1 MKIDW
6 KLKNG
11 EEVII
16 NEIDKAAKYEDNII
30 YYVDE
35 YGTHV
40 IDRNNRIYERRCP
53 EDIFRVDFNNNLLTV
68 IFENNNLKYDIN
80 TKYEEYLYFGGA
92 GRAPKHDEIKVIE
105 ITRKEEL

>member
-11 EEVII
+11 DEII
-16 NEIDKAAKYEDNII
+16 IDEKNKDAKFEADII

-40 IDRNNRIYERRCP
+40 IDRTNRIYERRCP
-53 EDIFRVDFNNNLLTV
+53 EDIFKVDFNNNLLTV

-80 TKYEEYLYFGGA
+80 TKYEEENNKIRLTYSLG
-92 GRAPKHDEIKVIE
+92 DEIKVIE
-105 ITRKEEL
+105 ITMKEDL

>member
-30 YYVDE
+30 CYVDE

-80 TKYEEYLYFGGA
+80 TKYEEENNKIRLTYSLG
-92 GRAPKHDEIKVIE
+92 DEIKVIE

>member
-11 EEVII
+11 SEVII
-16 NEIDKAAKYEDNII
+16 DEVDKDAKLENNII
-30 YYVDE
+30 YYIDK

-40 IDRNNRIYERRCP
+40 IDRMNRIYERRSP

-68 IFENNNLKYDIN
+68 IFDSNSLKYDIN
-80 TKYEEYLYFGGA
+80 TKYEEKNNKIILTYSLG
-92 GRAPKHDEIKVIE
+92 DEIKVIE
-105 ITRKEEL
+105 ITRKEDL

>member
-53 EDIFRVDFNNNLLTV
+53 EDIFRVDFNNNILTV
-68 IFENNNLKYDIN
+68 KFASNDLKYNIN
-80 TKYEEYLYFGGA
+80 TNYFEEDNIIRLTYSLA
-92 GRAPKHDEIKVIE
+92 DEKKVIE
-105 ITRKEEL
+105 ITRKEEK

>member
-30 YYVDE
+30 
-35 YGTHV
+35 
-40 IDRNNRIYERRCP
+40 
-53 EDIFRVDFNNNLLTV
+53 
-68 IFENNNLKYDIN
+68 LK
-80 TKYEEYLYFGGA
+80 
-92 GRAPKHDEIKVIE
+92 
-105 ITRKEEL
+105 

>member
-11 EEVII
+11 DEIVI
-16 NEIDKAAKYEDNII
+16 NEVDKDAKFEDNKI

-40 IDRNNRIYERRCP
+40 IDRTNRIYERRCP

-80 TKYEEYLYFGGA
+80 TKYEEAENSIILTYSLGN
-92 GRAPKHDEIKVIE
+92 EIKVIE
-105 ITRKEEL
+105 ITKKEEL

>member
-11 EEVII
+11 SEVII
-16 NEIDKAAKYEDNII
+16 DEVDKDAKLENNII
-30 YYVDE
+30 YYIDE

-40 IDRNNRIYERRCP
+40 IDRMNRIYERRSP

-68 IFENNNLKYDIN
+68 IFDSNSLKYDIN
-80 TKYEEYLYFGGA
+80 TKYEEKNNKIILTYSLG
-92 GRAPKHDEIKVIE
+92 DEIKVIE
-105 ITRKEEL
+105 ITRKEDL

>member
-11 EEVII
+11 SEVII
-16 NEIDKAAKYEDNII
+16 DEVDKDAKLENNII

-40 IDRNNRIYERRCP
+40 IDRMNRIYERRSP

-68 IFENNNLKYDIN
+68 VFDSNSLKYDIN
-80 TKYEEYLYFGGA
+80 TKYEEKNNKIILTYSLG
-92 GRAPKHDEIKVIE
+92 DEIKVIE
-105 ITRKEEL
+105 ITRKEDL

>member
-40 IDRNNRIYERRCP
+40 IDRNKRIYERRCP
-53 EDIFRVDFNNNLLTV
+53 EDIFRVDFNNNL
-68 IFENNNLKYDIN
+68 KYDIN
-80 TKYEEYLYFGGA
+80 TKYEEENNKIRLTYSLG
-92 GRAPKHDEIKVIE
+92 DEIKVIE
-105 ITRKEEL
+105 ITRKEDL

>member
-16 NEIDKAAKYEDNII
+16 NETDKEAKYEDNII

-35 YGTHV
+35 YGTHA
-40 IDRNNRIYERRCP
+40 IDRINRIYERRCP
-53 EDIFRVDFNNNLLTV
+53 EDIFRVDFNNHLLTV

-80 TKYEEYLYFGGA
+80 TNYEENENKIILTYSLG
-92 GRAPKHDEIKVIE
+92 DEIKVIE
-105 ITRKEEL
+105 ITKKEEL

>member
-11 EEVII
+11 SEVII
-16 NEIDKAAKYEDNII
+16 DEVDKDAKLENNII

-40 IDRNNRIYERRCP
+40 IDRMNRIYERRSP

-68 IFENNNLKYDIN
+68 IFNSNSLKYDIN
-80 TKYEEYLYFGGA
+80 TKYEEKNNKIILTYSLG
-92 GRAPKHDEIKVIE
+92 DEIKVIE
-105 ITRKEEL
+105 ITRKEDL